1 MSQIYP
7 YQKNKD
13 TPSRSGTGG
22 DAEYNC
28 FLYCETC
35 GRDLPTQTQLQWR
48 GNLAGPTLQGK
59 HVDGT
64 FALHYKLF
72 MERFLL
78 PKIQGLCQAIE
89 IIVSEP
95 DRRIDNKDGKPA
107 IWPNTSVGC
116 QPEGTPEDQLRD
128 ALNSH
133 FTLTRHPDK
142 LEYNWS
148 TTSEKGGKGAQD
160 VYEYRKDV
168 ALPLGFGVKSVP
180 VSYNYFNF
188 RGMWL
193 CIRFAV

>member
-13 TPSRSGTGG
+13 TPARTGTGG
-22 DAEYNC
+22 DADYNC

-48 GNLAGPTLQGK
+48 GNLAGPSLQGK

-64 FALHYKLF
+64 FALHYDLF
-72 MERFLL
+72 MRRFLL

-95 DRRIDNKDGKPA
+95 RREPDPEDGTA
-107 IWPNTSVGC
+107 CIWPKTSVGC
-116 QPEGTPEDQLRD
+116 QPTGTPQDQLRD

-133 FTLTRHPDK
+133 FELTRTPGK
-142 LEYNWS
+142 LQYFWS
-148 TTSEKGGKGAQD
+148 TSSEKGGRGGKD
-160 VYEYRKDV
+160 VHEYRKDV
-168 ALPLGFGVKSVP
+168 VLPILTVRNVP
-180 VSYNYFNF
+180 FSYNYFHF
-188 RGMWL
+188 KGMWPFISL
-193 CIRFAV
+193 R